1 MRSRRLNPG
10 APLEIVLP
18 ITPMLDMAFQLL
30 AFFIF
35 TFRPSNALEGRMDM
49 ALPRAGTAKA
59 AAPEQVDPFASS
71 DTDIDKDAEV
81 TVRVESAGGGIDKI
95 GVADKAGSAE
105 VNGKPGLKAKLEALK
120 QGLGGSTGVRIEASS
135 HLKYSCLVEIMDVCM
150 AAGFTQIG
158 FAPPPDLAK

>member
-1 MRSRRLNPG
+1 VKNRRRKRDNP
-10 APLEIVLP
+10 LDIVLP
-18 ITPMLDMAFQLL
+18 ITPMLDMSFQLL

-35 TFRPSNALEGRMDM
+35 TFHPSNTLEGQMDM

-71 DTDIDKDAEV
+71 DTDVDKGAEV
-81 TVRVESAGGGIDKI
+81 TVRVDSAGGGIDAI
-95 GVADKAGSAE
+95 SVADKAGGAE
-105 VNGKPGLKAKLEALK
+105 VNGKAGLKAKLDEMK
-120 QGLGGSTGVRIEASS
+120 RGLGGSAGVRIAASS
-135 HLKYSCLVEIMDVCM
+135 HLKYSCLVEIMDVCT